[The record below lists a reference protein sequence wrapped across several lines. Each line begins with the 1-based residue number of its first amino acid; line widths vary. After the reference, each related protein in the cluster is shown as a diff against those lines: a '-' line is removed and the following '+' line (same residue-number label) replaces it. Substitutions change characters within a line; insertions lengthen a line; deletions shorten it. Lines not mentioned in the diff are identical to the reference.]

1 MHRECCQ
8 CHRPFTAQDFLKEE
22 SQGMEAERKAL
33 GLEGVR
39 FLYYSCPAC
48 RYGDIFVDIHHLE
61 NETAEAFERR
71 RAELEAAVR
80 QVRGDNT
87 AVVITERRPA
97 VGLGDRRRRSDPA
110 G

>member
-1 MHRECCQ
+1 MHRECFQ
-8 CHRPFTAQDFLKEE
+8 CHRPFTAQDFVKEE
-22 SQGMEAERKAL
+22 SQEMEADRKAL

-48 RYGDIFVDIHHLE
+48 RYADILVDIHHRE

-71 RAELEAAVR
+71 RADLEAAVR

-97 VGLGDRRRRSDPA
+97 GGVGEPRPP
-110 G
+110 